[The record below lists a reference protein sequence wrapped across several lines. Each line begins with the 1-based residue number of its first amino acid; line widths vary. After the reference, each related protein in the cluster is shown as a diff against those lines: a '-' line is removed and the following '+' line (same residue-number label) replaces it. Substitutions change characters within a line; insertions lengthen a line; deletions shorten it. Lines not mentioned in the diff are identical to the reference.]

1 MKKRTKEVDR
11 AILVVNVPSNGP
23 FSQYEAFTKS
33 KTNECAW
40 HKFSEISEK
49 RSAFLHFAFR
59 KAIRS
64 FHIFTIELI
73 KIRFIIF

>member
-23 FSQYEAFTKS
+23 FSQYEAFAKS

-40 HKFSEISEK
+40 HKFSEISEES
-49 RSAFLHFAFR
+49 SAFSHFAF
-59 KAIRS
+59 KKTIRS

-73 KIRFIIF
+73 NN